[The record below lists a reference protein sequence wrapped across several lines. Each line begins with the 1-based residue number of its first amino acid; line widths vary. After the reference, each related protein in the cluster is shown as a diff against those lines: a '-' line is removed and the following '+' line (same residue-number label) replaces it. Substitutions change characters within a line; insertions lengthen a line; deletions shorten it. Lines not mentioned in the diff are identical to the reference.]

1 MKVPF
6 GSAALR
12 LGIPG
17 LVSCSSDVRA
27 SWIAKPTT
35 DIGGHKKPSDRSRG
49 RDPSRRVAEVR
60 TGIGFK
66 HLARVL

>member
-27 SWIAKPTT
+27 SL
-35 DIGGHKKPSDRSRG
+35 D
-49 RDPSRRVAEVR
+49 EVR

-66 HLARVL
+66 HLATVL